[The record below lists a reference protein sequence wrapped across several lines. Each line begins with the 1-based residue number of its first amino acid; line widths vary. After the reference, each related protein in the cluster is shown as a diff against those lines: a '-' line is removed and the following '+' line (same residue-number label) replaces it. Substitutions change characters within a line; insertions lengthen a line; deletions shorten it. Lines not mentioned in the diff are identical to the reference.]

1 MAGMLGVPSSKSAV
15 FDPFE
20 LYSLTPFQNNSIE
33 DDGSIYEASVTRST
47 STDSSHSC
55 HDDGLVSSCDPA
67 ASEFLL
73 FALALHDQGFDTH
86 PSQQQQQHQQQQAAP
101 ASKAAACGAGC
112 ACGLTRHCAG
122 VLDAMLPAG
131 DCALTD
137 RALQHDTA
145 KKQAKQKPQ
154 GHCQQQ
160 H

>member
-1 MAGMLGVPSSKSAV
+1 MAGRRGIPSSKSAV

-20 LYSLTPFQNNSIE
+20 LYSLTPFQNNSSE
-33 DDGSIYEASVTRST
+33 DDGSIYEASITRST
-47 STDSSHSC
+47 STDSTHSC
-55 HDDGLVSSCDPA
+55 HDNGLVSSCDPA

-86 PSQQQQQHQQQQAAP
+86 PSQQPQPQQQHAAP
-101 ASKAAACGAGC
+101 ASKAAACSAGC
-112 ACGLTRHCAG
+112 ACALTRHCAG
-122 VLDAMLPAG
+122 VLDAMLPAE

-137 RALQHDTA
+137 RAPQHDTP